1 MSIMNKSTLK
11 DTIDKNRKEMIIE
24 ARKILK
30 RITESA
36 IKWYDDVD
44 KAGDIN
50 SNEVIAGNIKC
61 IRELTSVIVSLDA
74 RLQVLEDE
82 TLFKHGKF

>member
-1 MSIMNKSTLK
+1 MNKSILK

-44 KAGDIN
+44 KAGDIKP
-50 SNEVIAGNIKC
+50 NEVIAGNIRC
-61 IRELTSVIVSLDA
+61 IRELTSVIVILDA

-82 TLFKHGKF
+82 TLFKSQWQK